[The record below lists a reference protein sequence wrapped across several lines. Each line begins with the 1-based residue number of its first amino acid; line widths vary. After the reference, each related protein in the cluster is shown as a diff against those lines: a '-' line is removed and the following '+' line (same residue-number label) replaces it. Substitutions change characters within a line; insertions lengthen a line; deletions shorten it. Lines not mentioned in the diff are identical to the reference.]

1 LINNMSKNR
10 QDFLVINDMVTNNS
24 KVLDVGCDD
33 GSLLKML
40 QESKNVDARGIE
52 ISAEGVNTCLAKGLS
67 AVQGDANL
75 DLEMYPENSF
85 DFVILSKTLQSMIEP
100 KKTLEELLRI
110 GKNAI
115 VSIPNF
121 AHWKVRLYLLLH
133 GRMPVTPSLPD
144 TWYNTENIHLC
155 TIKDFINLC
164 EELEIQIIKS
174 VVLDKKGNLL
184 NFANRIKSVN
194 LIGEQGIFLLKRK

>member
-1 LINNMSKNR
+1 MSKNR

-67 AVQGDANL
+67 AVQGAANL

-155 TIKDFINLC
+155 TINDFINLC

>member
-1 LINNMSKNR
+1 MSKNR

-40 QESKNVDARGIE
+40 QESKKVDARGIE

-155 TIKDFINLC
+155 TINDFINLC

>member
-1 LINNMSKNR
+1 MSKNR

-121 AHWKVRLYLLLH
+121 AHWKVRLYLLLY

-155 TIKDFINLC
+155 TINDFINLC

>member
-1 LINNMSKNR
+1 MSKNR

-75 DLEMYPENSF
+75 DLKMYPENSF

-155 TIKDFINLC
+155 TINDFINLC

>member
-1 LINNMSKNR
+1 MSKNR

-133 GRMPVTPSLPD
+133 GQMPVTPSLPD

-155 TIKDFINLC
+155 TINDFINLC

>member
-1 LINNMSKNR
+1 MSKNR

-24 KVLDVGCDD
+24 KILDVGCDD

-155 TIKDFINLC
+155 TINDFINLC

>member
-1 LINNMSKNR
+1 MSKNR

-24 KVLDVGCDD
+24 KVLDIGCDD

-155 TIKDFINLC
+155 TINDFINLC

>member
-1 LINNMSKNR
+1 MSKNR

-33 GSLLKML
+33 GSLLKIL

-155 TIKDFINLC
+155 TINDFINLC

>member
-1 LINNMSKNR
+1 MSKNR

-155 TIKDFINLC
+155 TINDFINLC

-174 VVLDKKGNLL
+174 VVLDKEGNLL

>member
-1 LINNMSKNR
+1 MSKNR

-67 AVQGDANL
+67 VVQGDANL

-155 TIKDFINLC
+155 TINDFINLC

>member
-1 LINNMSKNR
+1 MSKNR

-155 TIKDFINLC
+155 TINDFINLC
-164 EELEIQIIKS
+164 DELEIQIIKS

>member
-1 LINNMSKNR
+1 MSKNR

-24 KVLDVGCDD
+24 KVLDIGCDD

-155 TIKDFINLC
+155 TINDFINLC
-164 EELEIQIIKS
+164 EDLEIQIIKS

>member
-1 LINNMSKNR
+1 MSKNR

-24 KVLDVGCDD
+24 KVLDVVCDD

-155 TIKDFINLC
+155 TINDFINLC

>member
-1 LINNMSKNR
+1 MSKNR

-155 TIKDFINLC
+155 TINDFINLC

>member
-1 LINNMSKNR
+1 MSKNR
-10 QDFLVINDMVTNNS
+10 QDFLVINQMVANDS
-24 KVLDVGCDD
+24 RVLDIGCDD

-52 ISAEGVNTCLAKGLS
+52 ISSEGVNTCLAKGLS

-121 AHWKVRLYLLLH
+121 AHWKVRLYLLLY

-155 TIKDFINLC
+155 TINDFINLC
-164 EELEIQIIKS
+164 DEIEIQIIKS

>member
-1 LINNMSKNR
+1 MSKNR

-121 AHWKVRLYLLLH
+121 AHWKV
-133 GRMPVTPSLPD
+133 
-144 TWYNTENIHLC
+144 
-155 TIKDFINLC
+155 
-164 EELEIQIIKS
+164 
-174 VVLDKKGNLL
+174 
-184 NFANRIKSVN
+184 
-194 LIGEQGIFLLKRK
+194 

>member
-1 LINNMSKNR
+1 MSKNR
-10 QDFLVINDMVTNNS
+10 QDFLVINEMVANDS
-24 KVLDVGCDD
+24 KVLDIGCDD

-155 TIKDFINLC
+155 TINDFINLC

>member
-1 LINNMSKNR
+1 MSKNR

-144 TWYNTENIHLC
+144 TLYNTENIHLC
-155 TIKDFINLC
+155 TINDFINLC

-174 VVLDKKGNLL
+174 VVLYKKGNLL

-194 LIGEQGIFLLKRK
+194 LMGEQGIFLLKRK

>member
-1 LINNMSKNR
+1 MSKNR

-155 TIKDFINLC
+155 TINDFINLC
-164 EELEIQIIKS
+164 EELEIQIIKP

>member
-155 TIKDFINLC
+155 TINDFINLC

>member
-1 LINNMSKNR
+1 MSKNR

>member
-1 LINNMSKNR
+1 MSNNR

-121 AHWKVRLYLLLH
+121 AHWKVRLYLLLY

-155 TIKDFINLC
+155 TINDFINLC

-194 LIGEQGIFLLKRK
+194 LMGEQGIFLLKRK

>member
-1 LINNMSKNR
+1 MSKNR

-155 TIKDFINLC
+155 TINDFINLC

-174 VVLDKKGNLL
+174 VVLDKKGTLL